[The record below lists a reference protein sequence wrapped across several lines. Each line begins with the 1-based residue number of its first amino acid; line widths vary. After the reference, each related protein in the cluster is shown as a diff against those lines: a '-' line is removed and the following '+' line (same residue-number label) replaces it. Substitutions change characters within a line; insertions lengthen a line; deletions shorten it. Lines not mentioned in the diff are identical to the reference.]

1 MLEWTLDLE
10 VISED
15 SEEDLEDVTM
25 EDSGEVI
32 VEDLDVAIAGI
43 IDFCLN
49 LDYKNF

>member
-32 VEDLDVAIAGI
+32 VEDLLLIQRPA
-43 IDFCLN
+43 
-49 LDYKNF
+49 